1 MTIDT
6 GWTKLIKKNVPTAF
20 TFDMKDRPTTVFID
34 GQIKLMC
41 GSHIQSWKQLV
52 RQQFIQCIDSA
63 FQTGACIVVLG
74 FDNYEHVPA
83 AKNMTQAKRS
93 KQHVNVEFDDSDDL
107 PAFMPENWGAA
118 MRNRAFKT
126 KVMHMVINTLRQHY
140 TSDQTLQRKGRSII
154 FDFVEPE
161 VFGTKLDLP
170 VLTNEEK
177 RKPGECDIKAFRWAC
192 YGPLLIFSTD
202 GDYLMIALMQLERM
216 QQFSETMPQD
226 SDISFLAPP
235 SMSTD
240 LRVKPKE
247 KLTEHQEYITD
258 TDGATLQAQKAMHNQ
273 KFYLWRMTTNIDGAK
288 KRKVGEKQSQKY
300 EYVDIQL
307 VLKWV
312 QNEMKSIGCVGLPS
326 DNLAALV
333 AATGCDFCMSLPSVG
348 PIKIWQQRSQFKNL
362 NLTSPLDLMYALTH
376 VFAAL
381 YASKVPATITHVKTE
396 LTKCQA
402 MVQTVKK
409 DEAFLENFQH
419 QVEFDDS
426 FSAITAPYSLLSIN
440 LKQNAN
446 VNQSVKDK
454 VWHADRL
461 QAHVLNAIWTVRYW
475 MFLDLYPDP
484 LDGFGFVKVGNR
496 VAFQAHV

>member
-6 GWTKLIKKNVPTAF
+6 GWTKLIKKNVPKAF

-74 FDNYEHVPA
+74 FDNYEHVPS

-107 PAFMPENWGAA
+107 PSYMPENWGAA

-126 KVMHMVINTLRQHY
+126 KVMHMIINTLRQHY
-140 TSDQTLQRKGRSII
+140 TTDQTLQRRGRTVI
-154 FDFVEPE
+154 FDFVQPE
-161 VFGTKLDLP
+161 VFGTKVDLP
-170 VLTNEEK
+170 VLTDEEK

-202 GDYLMIALMQLERM
+202 GDYLMIALMQLERLQQSGDVM
-216 QQFSETMPQD
+216 QEDD
-226 SDISFLAPP
+226 SFLFLAPP
-235 SMSTD
+235 CMSTD
-240 LRVKPKE
+240 LRVKHKE
-247 KLTEHQEYITD
+247 RLTEHQDYITD
-258 TDGATLQAQKAMHNQ
+258 SDGPTLQAQRAMHQ
-273 KFYLWRMTTNIDGAK
+273 QRFYLWRMTTNIDAPG
-288 KRKVGEKQSQKY
+288 KRKVGEKTPQKY
-300 EYVDIQL
+300 EYVDIQI

-312 QNEMKSIGCVGLPS
+312 QKEMREIGCTGLSS

-333 AATGCDFCMSLPSVG
+333 AATGCDFCMSLPNVG
-348 PIKIWQQRSQFKNL
+348 PIKIWQQRTKFKHL

-381 YASKVPATITHVKTE
+381 YASKVPATITRVKTE
-396 LTKCQA
+396 LSKCQESIETA
-402 MVQTVKK
+402 TKE
-409 DEAFLENFQH
+409 EAFFDNFKCSEQFH
-419 QVEFDDS
+419 DS
-426 FSAITAPYSLLSIN
+426 FSTMTAPYSLLSSN

-446 VNQSVKDK
+446 VSQSVKEK

-496 VAFQAHV
+496 VAFQSHV